1 MSCFAGELNC
11 VRCHGGFL
19 RLCMSRRVHLGYFDG
34 KQEVQIQALVSIS
47 SFEAHCL
54 NWFLPWPVVCL
65 FVCFFLS
72 FFLSLFLC
80 FFVVSL
86 FLCFF
91 VSFFVCL
98 FVGLAWLGLV
108 CAHG

>member
-1 MSCFAGELNC
+1 
-11 VRCHGGFL
+11 
-19 RLCMSRRVHLGYFDG
+19 MSRRVDLGYFDG

-65 FVCFFLS
+65 FLS

-80 FFVVSL
+80 FFVSL
-86 FLCFF
+86 FLCCFVVSVFLCFF
-91 VSFFVCL
+91 LCL

>member
-1 MSCFAGELNC
+1 
-11 VRCHGGFL
+11 
-19 RLCMSRRVHLGYFDG
+19 MSRRVDLGYFDG

-65 FVCFFLS
+65 FLS

-98 FVGLAWLGLV
+98 LAWLGLAWFV
-108 CAHG
+108 RMVNPKIHGLV